1 MLSLG
6 VSFLRAANTVR
17 CGVIACVSR
26 GSAASLTS
34 YVRIHGQADFL
45 PLSRDWTLD
54 FLKVGNLVFYAQST
68 ITVLWGRA
76 DYLALD

>member
-26 GSAASLTS
+26 GNAASLTS

-45 PLSRDWTLD
+45 PLSRD
-54 FLKVGNLVFYAQST
+54 
-68 ITVLWGRA
+68 
-76 DYLALD
+76 